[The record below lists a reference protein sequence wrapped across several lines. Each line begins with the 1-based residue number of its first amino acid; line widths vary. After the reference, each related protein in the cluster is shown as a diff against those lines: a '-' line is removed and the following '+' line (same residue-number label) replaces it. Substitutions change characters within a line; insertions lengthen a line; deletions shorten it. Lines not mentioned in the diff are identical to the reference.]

1 MVNLINELQAEVSA
15 KVIKDWGENQITRY
29 TVQTIMFL
37 AEERGIKIDSIEAE
51 HIAKGINSQIEFLEN
66 TPQKESDSLDYRKVM
81 LLESTMCFK
90 ALASEPGFIA
100 LRSPESLVSEA
111 AEKGLNISMEAAIE
125 IANFVN
131 GKLEVHNQELENSK
145 TDEQPGR

>member
-51 HIAKGINSQIEFLEN
+51 HIAKGINSQIDFLEN
-66 TPQKESDSLDYRKVM
+66 TPQKDSDSIEYRKVM
-81 LLESTMCFK
+81 LLESTKCFK
-90 ALASEPGFIA
+90 ALASEPGIIT
-100 LRSPESLVSEA
+100 LRNPESLISEA
-111 AEKGLNISMEAAIE
+111 EEMGLNISMDGAIE

-131 GKLEVHNQELENSK
+131 TKLEEHNKELSN
-145 TDEQPGR
+145 EQPSR